1 MGCPAIPELDFGIWG
16 AELQSRLVGR
26 RYPLSGLLELTDR
39 CNLHCVHCYINQPV
53 SSQAARSTEMTTEQI
68 KNVLEQVAG
77 AGCLFL
83 ILTGGE
89 ILARPDFA
97 EIYQHARRQGLVIG
111 LFTNATMI
119 TPGIADLLARERP
132 QFIDIT
138 LYGATQ
144 ENYERITG
152 IPGSYDRCVQGID
165 LLLERDLPVF
175 LKTSLISINRP
186 ELDAIKD
193 FAAKRGIK
201 HRFDSQV
208 WPRLDGSEQPF
219 YFQLSIDEILEID
232 KNDPERR
239 QEWIRIADQFGGAAT
254 RSEQVYS
261 CGAALQIFHIDSTGR
276 ISGCTMSRQPSY
288 SLLQMSFDEAWA
300 KLGEIR
306 SLKRQQDN
314 QCRTCTLGGICQ
326 QCPAWS
332 QAVHGDNETIV
343 DFLCDLAHARAA
355 QIEEWQYNS
364 SIIIEENR
372 TYE

>member
-1 MGCPAIPELDFGIWG
+1 MVCPAIPELDFGIWG

-26 RYPLSGLLELTDR
+26 RYPLSGMLELTDR
-39 CNLHCVHCYINQPV
+39 CNLRCVHCYINQPV
-53 SSQAARSTEMTTEQI
+53 SSQAARSAEMTTAQV
-68 KNVLEQVAG
+68 KYVLEQVAG

-119 TPGIADLLARERP
+119 TPAIADLLVKERP

-138 LYGATQ
+138 LYGATK
-144 ENYERITG
+144 ETYERVTG
-152 IPGSYDRCVQGID
+152 VPSSYERCLRGID
-165 LLLERDLPVF
+165 LLLERNLPVF

-201 HRFDSQV
+201 YRFDPQL
-208 WPRLDGSEQPF
+208 WPRLDGSAQPF
-219 YFQLSIDEILEID
+219 DFQLAVEEILEID
-232 KNDPERR
+232 ENDPERQ
-239 QEWIRIADQFGGAAT
+239 QEWIRVADQFGGSAT
-254 RSEQVYS
+254 RSDLVYS
-261 CGAALQIFHIDSTGR
+261 CGAALQIFHIDSAGR
-276 ISGCTMSRQPSY
+276 ISGCIMSRHISY
-288 SLLQMSFDEAWA
+288 SLFDMSFNEAWA

-306 SLKRQQDN
+306 SLKRQQNN

-332 QAVHGDNETIV
+332 QVVHGDNETIV

-355 QIEEWQYNS
+355 QIEKWKYNS
-364 SIIIEENR
+364 YIIEEKR